1 MLWVQVVAFMAARGK
16 LPSPFPQSFG
26 LMFNF
31 TIGFRG
37 WDKCVWK
44 GRLDE
49 ESASLTLSLL
59 SPDGDQ
65 GFPGD
70 LLVSVTY
77 ALGQGILDLKL
88 VKSISPE
95 SHQSYFSLFNLLL
108 HRMTAMTTRTTVV
121 NATNHTYFNLGDTE
135 TIADHW
141 VELPSKRYTGFCMFA
156 KNLPMNTRT

>member
-1 MLWVQVVAFMAARGK
+1 MTLWVQAVAFMGARGN
-16 LPSPFPQSFG
+16 SPNPLNSLLASSGSSTIAGGGTSVCGIWVKYEPQYVKN
-26 LMFNF
+26 LYY

-44 GRLDE
+44 GQLDK

-77 ALGQGILDLKL
+77 ALGQGTLDLKS
-88 VKSISPE
+88 VTRIS
-95 SHQSYFSLFNLLL
+95 SQQSYFPF
-108 HRMTAMTTRTTVV
+108 
-121 NATNHTYFNLGDTE
+121 
-135 TIADHW
+135 
-141 VELPSKRYTGFCMFA
+141 SKLCFCA
-156 KNLPMNTRT
+156 G